1 MSKKSKKD
9 RNGNHNH
16 NTPEPVRIQ
25 PEHESQTEVNPE
37 PTRRWFPRIRAYVAD
52 CVAAFKRGYQEG
64 RRQART
70 AYETTKV
77 EAAVSAARVAES
89 AKRRVARGR
98 RLAQV
103 DPRSPSLRVAGA
115 SLIVAAVWGPLGWLA
130 LVIGILL
137 LVRPAVVPR
146 LVADALAWAMAGA
159 EEADRL
165 LVRAWAAVRTKYK
178 VVAAYVTVT
187 ATLFWAKVRARMA
200 APVLEAEPAC

>member
-1 MSKKSKKD
+1 MSKKHK
-9 RNGNHNH
+9 RQNNH
-16 NTPEPVRIQ
+16 NTPQPVRIQ

-70 AYETTKV
+70 AYEATKV

-89 AKRRVARGR
+89 AKPRVARGR
-98 RLAQV
+98 RMVQA
-103 DPRSPSLRVAGA
+103 DPRSPSLRLTGA
-115 SLIVAAVWGPLGWLA
+115 VLVVAAVWGPLSWLA

-137 LVRPAVVPR
+137 LVRPALLPR
-146 LVADALAWAMAGA
+146 LVADGLAWAMAGA

-165 LVRAWAAVRTKYK
+165 LVRAWAAVSAKWK
-178 VVAAYVTVT
+178 VATTSVMVT

>member
-1 MSKKSKKD
+1 MSKKSKKH
-9 RNGNHNH
+9 RNGNHNQ
-16 NTPEPVRIQ
+16 NSPQPVRIM
-25 PEHESQTEVNPE
+25 PEHLSQTEANPK
-37 PTRRWFPRIRAYVAD
+37 PARRWFPRIRAYVAD

-64 RRQART
+64 RRQTRA
-70 AYETTKV
+70 AYEATKV
-77 EAAVSAARVAES
+77 EAAVSAARIADS
-89 AKRRVARGR
+89 ASRRVVRGR
-98 RLAQV
+98 RMVEGNPKSL
-103 DPRSPSLRVAGA
+103 SLRLTGA
-115 SLIVAAVWGPLGWLA
+115 ALVVAAIWGPLGWLA

-165 LVRAWAAVRTKYK
+165 LARAWAAVRTKYK
-178 VVAAYVTVT
+178 VVAASVMVT